1 MKSLKINLFVAIAAV
16 FTLAGC
22 KDPEAAIGT
31 LNLSSK
37 AMWGSEEMQIG
48 EVYEDSFGRPILVE
62 QFRMYISNITAIQD
76 DGSEWVIEDIE
87 QFNFAESWSMAA
99 TLPAG
104 NYTGLKIGLGVPE
117 EINADQDPA
126 QYATDH
132 PLSVQSAEGMFW
144 TWNSGYIFTKFEGKT
159 ALDGDEQN
167 MTDSYAFHVG
177 SDNFYRTVEINK
189 AFTIGEDDAS
199 AEMQFHC
206 DQFLDGEN
214 DTIDLSQDFIT
225 HTMDNM
231 PLANRFTALFTEA
244 ITLN

>member
-1 MKSLKINLFVAIAAV
+1 MKSVILSSTFLLAV
-16 FTLAGC
+16 TLIFSGC

-37 AMWGSEEMQIG
+37 AMWGTQEMQIG

-62 QFRMYISNITAIQD
+62 QFRMYISNITAVQEN
-76 DGSEWVIEDIE
+76 GSEWVIEDIE
-87 QFNFAESWSMAA
+87 KFNFAESWSMAA

-126 QYATDH
+126 QYASDH

-167 MTDSYAFHVG
+167 MTDSNSFHVG
-177 SDNFYRTVEINK
+177 SDNFFRTVQINK
-189 AFTIGEDDAS
+189 AFTIGEDEAS

-214 DTIDLSQDFIT
+214 DTIDLSQDFVT
-225 HTMDNM
+225 STLDNM
-231 PLANRFTALFTEA
+231 PLANRFIDLFTEA
-244 ITLN
+244 ITLD